1 VGAAPG
7 FALRSCCAGRGD
19 ALSAVGM
26 QGYRFSSFPLLPGKV
41 RTVGFSHV
49 AAVRGPDPPSTQAKR
64 GSGFGPK
71 CWTTRGARRSYEATQ
86 TLTNPDCRRVRVASL
101 VGIATK
107 LRAANCKGVVEATVS
122 IALEPAAPGRRVRSI
137 PCIDVRCA
145 RPVSHISLA
154 ARRPQL
160 PPVCPSGGWGR
171 SPEPAP
177 LRAMLPLRPV

>member
-86 TLTNPDCRRVRVASL
+86 TLTNPDCRRVRVAGL

-122 IALEPAAPGRRVRSI
+122 SRTRTRG
-137 PCIDVRCA
+137 A
-145 RPVSHISLA
+145 RPARAVYSLHRCEVRAACLSH
-154 ARRPQL
+154 L
-160 PPVCPSGGWGR
+160 PC
-171 SPEPAP
+171 
-177 LRAMLPLRPV
+177 RA